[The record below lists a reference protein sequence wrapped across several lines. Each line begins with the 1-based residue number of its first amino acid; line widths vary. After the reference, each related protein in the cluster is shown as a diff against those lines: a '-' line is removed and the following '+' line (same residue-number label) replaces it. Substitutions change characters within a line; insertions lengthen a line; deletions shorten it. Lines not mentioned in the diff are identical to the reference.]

1 MIVAPG
7 WSALAFK
14 AAISASSAS
23 TTIRSA
29 FPFTL
34 SPTVNCHDI
43 FASYERGLT
52 GIDRYLTARGD
63 RHAPRSQDP
72 ANGDPARA
80 RAGGRHRRSSL
91 AISKASTSSRTASSR
106 SWRQTC
112 KARGLPRVSFHA
124 LRHTHAS
131 TLIRAGV
138 DILTISRRLGHSG
151 AAMTLDVYGHL
162 IEGADAAAAK
172 AIEGVLK

>member
-1 MIVAPG
+1 MRDSGRFLSLTLQPFDPP
-7 WSALAFK
+7 LR
-14 AAISASSAS
+14 
-23 TTIRSA
+23 RSRVHSQLDQSNGQA
-29 FPFTL
+29 RQP
-34 SPTVNCHDI
+34 
-43 FASYERGLT
+43 RGLSHH
-52 GIDRYLTARGD
+52 GVAAGAVLGELAV
-63 RHAPRSQDP
+63 SEDP
-72 ANGDPARA
+72 
-80 RAGGRHRRSSL
+80 RHRWLPSSG
-91 AISKASTSSRTASSR
+91 ISR